1 MSSNIQTQNTLFSFD
16 GQGRWLCNTLSE
28 ALWSAGIATDP
39 AFGPP
44 PPDARP
50 FDVIVIGG
58 GTFGSVFA
66 QHLLASDKTN
76 SRRILVLD
84 AGLYSLPEHEQNLPF
99 GASPPTPGFREP
111 WVSNLGNPHGGFTGL
126 LFTLGGRS
134 LKWGGWSP
142 ELLDAEIA
150 DWPLRVKTDLKT
162 RYFKEASEQIGAAD
176 TNDFIYGEMH
186 SALRK
191 QLLKGLKAGAVGGAV
206 PLNNLP
212 DHAKIRFAAAPP
224 SAAQIRGWFN
234 IPAAELSSA
243 DLKPAL
249 KLEAPLAVQSRTEPG
264 QFPFNKFSAAQVLIK
279 AARQAADE
287 SVPFDQLKRLV
298 VVPNAPVLDLLTE
311 TLPDNRVRV
320 TGVRVA
326 NNPWG
331 DIPLAAGGVAVIAL
345 GTVESTR
352 LALRTF
358 QTSLGGR
365 AAARMGENLI
375 AHLRSNLTIRV
386 PREALEFLLA
396 QPSAL
401 QTSALFVKGQASI
414 GGRDRFFHIQIT
426 ASGLGKF
433 GGDSEAELFK
443 KIPDLDTLDALRQ
456 ASDTHVVITLR
467 GIGEMSSDNPDSR
480 VELAQFDFELGQP
493 AAWMRIGNA
502 KKYAELKAAAA
513 TPAALAA
520 VEAQFSAQTK
530 QDAELWEAMDNL
542 TDDLALVFA
551 NQKSFEIL
559 AGGRAIALPANA
571 AANEVRQKL
580 AHRARRDG
588 LGTTHHEA
596 GTLRLGDQIAASV
609 SDIWCRI
616 HDTTNCHVA
625 APAVF
630 PTLGSPNPM
639 LTGVALAR
647 RMADFLARKFPAPGD
662 QPPPEILPSP
672 AVFTGDGP
680 AWTPLFD
687 GTAASFKKWQVAAA
701 PNTSAFK
708 LVDGQIFTTSLDGL
722 GLLWYAPQPFSD
734 FTLKLQFRIFDAD
747 NHNSGVFTRFR
758 DPRRDL
764 PEPLASRAAADLQQF
779 GNRAWTAVH
788 SGFEVQID
796 DWARPDGLPM
806 HRTGAIYNIPP
817 GDQQYQPGP
826 ALAPGVWFEY
836 EIKVQGQTYEVWLT
850 RTDTGE
856 RVRTT
861 RFVNADAARGLPAT
875 ADPESGFIGIQAYGG
890 VRAAFRHIQ
899 IKA

>member
-1 MSSNIQTQNTLFSFD
+1 MSSNIQTQSTLFSFD

-28 ALWSAGIATDP
+28 ALWSAGVATDP

-50 FDVIVIGG
+50 FDVVVIGG

-66 QHLLASDKTN
+66 QHLLTNDKTN

-84 AGLYSLPEHEQNLPF
+84 AGPYSLPEHEQNMPF
-99 GASPPTPGFREP
+99 GVSPPTPGFREP

-150 DWPLRVKTDLKT
+150 NWPLRVKTDLKT
-162 RYFKEASEQIGAAD
+162 RYFAEASEQIGAAD

-186 SALRK
+186 SAMRK
-191 QLLKGLKAGAVGGAV
+191 QLLKGIKAGAVGGAV
-206 PLNNLP
+206 PLNALP
-212 DHAKIRFAAAPP
+212 DHAKIRFAAVPP
-224 SAAQIRGWFN
+224 SDAQIRDWFG
-234 IPAAELSSA
+234 IPAAELPNA

-249 KLEAPLAVQSRTEPG
+249 KLEAPLAVQSRTEAG
-264 QFPFNKFSAAQVLIK
+264 QFPFNKFNSVQVLIK
-279 AARQAADE
+279 AVRQAADE
-287 SVPFDQLKRLV
+287 SVPFDELKRLMA
-298 VVPNAPVLDLLTE
+298 VPNTPVLDLVTQ
-311 TLPDNRVRV
+311 TLPDNSVRV

-331 DIPLAAGGVAVIAL
+331 DIPLAAAGVVVIAL

-358 QTSLGGR
+358 QASLGGR
-365 AAARMGENLI
+365 AASRMGENLI

-396 QPSAL
+396 QPAAL
-401 QTSALFVKGQASI
+401 QTSALFVKGKANI

-426 ASGLGKF
+426 ASGLGRF
-433 GGDSEAELFK
+433 GVESEAELFK
-443 KIPDLDTLDALRQ
+443 KLPDLDTLDAMRQ
-456 ASDTHVVITLR
+456 ATDTHVVITLR
-467 GIGEMSSDNPDSR
+467 GIGEMSPENPDSG
-480 VELAQFDFELGQP
+480 VELAQFDFDLGRQ
-493 AAWMRIGNA
+493 AAWVRIGDA
-502 KKYAELKAAAA
+502 KKYAEMKAQAK
-513 TPAALAA
+513 TPAELAA
-520 VEAQFSAQTK
+520 VEAQFSTQTK
-530 QDAELWEAMDNL
+530 QDADLWEAMDNL

-551 NQKSFEIL
+551 NTKSFEIL
-559 AGGRAIALPANA
+559 AGGRAIPLPANA
-571 AANEVRQKL
+571 AANDVRQKIGHL
-580 AHRARRDG
+580 ARRDG

-596 GTLRLGDQIAASV
+596 GTLRMGDQIATSV

-616 HDTTNCHVA
+616 YDTTNCYVA
-625 APAVF
+625 APALF
-630 PTLGSPNPM
+630 PSLGSPNPM

-647 RMADFLARKFPAPGD
+647 RTADFLSRKFPAAGD

-672 AVFTGDGP
+672 AVFMGDG
-680 AWTPLFD
+680 AGWSPLFD
-687 GTAASFKKWQVAAA
+687 GTAASFKKWQVAGNAS
-701 PNTSAFK
+701 PFK
-708 LVDGQIFTTSLDGL
+708 LVDGQVLTTSLDGL

-734 FTLKLQFRIFDAD
+734 FTLKLQFRIFDSN
-747 NHNSGVFTRFR
+747 NHNSGVFIRFR

-764 PEPLASRAAADLQQF
+764 PEPIASRAAADLQQF
-779 GNRAWTAVH
+779 GGNRSWTAVH

-796 DWARPDGLPM
+796 DWARPDGLPI
-806 HRTGAIYNIPP
+806 HRTGAIYNIPA
-817 GDQQYQPGP
+817 GSQQYQPGP

-861 RFVNADAARGLPAT
+861 RFVNADAARGLPAS
-875 ADPESGFIGIQAYGG
+875 ADPESGFVGLQAYGS
-890 VRAAFRHIQ
+890 VRVAFRRVQ
-899 IKA
+899 IKV